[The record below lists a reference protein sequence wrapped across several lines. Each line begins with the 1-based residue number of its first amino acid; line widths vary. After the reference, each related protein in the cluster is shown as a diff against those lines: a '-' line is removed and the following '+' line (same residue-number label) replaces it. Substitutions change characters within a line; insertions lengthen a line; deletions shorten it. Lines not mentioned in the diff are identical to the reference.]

1 LKKKKPD
8 LNLSAEPLFFHPHYE
23 EKIWGGRKLSSL
35 FGRVLPSEKT
45 IGESWELSAI
55 GGASTTIAKGDLA
68 GMPLDQLYRQASEPL
83 NGPVAAGGTAFPLL
97 VKFIDAH
104 ERLSVQVH
112 PDDRLARE
120 LFGEP
125 FGKTECWYVA
135 DAGTYGALAVGLKK
149 EVTEDELRV
158 AAKSGAIEQ
167 LLNIVPVKNGEVYFI
182 PATTIHAIL
191 GDVVIYEVQQSSD
204 TTLRLY
210 DWKRTDASGLP
221 RPLHLD
227 DAVRVADR
235 SSRQSYLIDP
245 LALPAEGYVHNIRIA
260 CSHFALEE
268 FIVPDG
274 GGTVRIAPRAS
285 CRILTILDG
294 DLRLDWESG
303 ATPVKKGE
311 TVVLPAILGEVS
323 VTGSEACCFLMTTVP
338 DLQREIVGQLEEAR
352 YTPPRIRQLMGDRDG
367 VSSGDR

>member
-1 LKKKKPD
+1 MKKKKPD

-35 FGRVLPSEKT
+35 FGRVLPSAKT

-55 GGASTTIAKGDLA
+55 TGATTTVASGALA
-68 GMPLDQLYRQASEPL
+68 GMPLDQLYREVPESL
-83 NGPVAAGGTAFPLL
+83 NGPVGSGTATFPLL

-112 PDDRLARE
+112 PDDRRARE

-125 FGKTECWYVA
+125 YGKTECWYVA
-135 DAGTYGALAVGLKK
+135 DAGPTGSLAVGLKK
-149 EVTEDELRV
+149 EVSEDELR
-158 AAKSGAIEQ
+158 AAAQSGTIER
-167 LLNIVPVKNGEVYFI
+167 LLNIVSVKKGEVYFI

-191 GDVVIYEVQQSSD
+191 GEVVIYEVQQSSD

-227 DAVRVADR
+227 EAVRVADR
-235 SSRQSYLIDP
+235 SSRQSYLIEP
-245 LALPAEGYVHNIRIA
+245 LELPAEGYVHNIRIA

-268 FIVPDG
+268 FIVPG
-274 GGTVRIAPRAS
+274 GGATVRLAPRAS
-285 CRILTILDG
+285 CRIFTILDG
-294 DLRLDWESG
+294 HSRLDWEG
-303 ATPVKKGE
+303 GTTPVQKGA
-311 TVVLPAILGEVS
+311 TVVLPASMGEVS

-338 DLQREIVGQLEEAR
+338 DLQREIVGPLEEAR
-352 YTPPRIRQLMGDRDG
+352 YTPSRIRQLMGDRDG